1 MLQLSPVVVLITYIR
16 ELKRLF
22 VALAVKL
29 ILMEKGCNGRIDI
42 ISHFE
47 RL

>member
-29 ILMEKGCNGRIDI
+29 ILMEQ
-42 ISHFE
+42 
-47 RL
+47 